1 MYKNGLFIALL
12 TILICQSS
20 LFAKESLFYA
30 SKTLD
35 IPLAIISASTA
46 LTGLYFIK
54 DTEVPNSIKDK
65 LSLLPWDKPFAGTYS
80 ENADLWSDILNV
92 GLLFPIAISG
102 TALAQNDIQK
112 NDFWKVLLM
121 YSEALA
127 LQSGLNLLTRSFQ
140 LWPRPYLYK
149 NGKAE
154 KAKGEAYGSFYSGH
168 VSAAFTSAVFT
179 SYLFHKIYPNSKY
192 KTWVTAA
199 SFTLASAV
207 AVLRIAAGKHY
218 PTDVIAGALAGSGIS
233 LGVIALH
240 EHFKSD
246 ISVSAAPGFAVVSFS
261 F

>member
-30 SKTLD
+30 SKILD

-54 DTEVPNSIKDK
+54 DSEVPNSIKDK
-65 LSLLPWDKPFAGTYS
+65 SSLLPWDKPFAGTYS

-149 NGKAE
+149 TGKAE

-192 KTWVTAA
+192 KTWVSTG
-199 SFTLASAV
+199 SFTIASAI
-207 AVLRIAAGKHY
+207 AILRVAAGKHY
-218 PTDVIAGALAGSGIS
+218 PTDVIVGALAGSGIS

-240 EHFKSD
+240 EQFKSD
-246 ISVSAAPGFAVVSFS
+246 VSVSAAPGFAVVSFS